1 MASNSKNLGELLNT
15 KQTEVLHL
23 LLRQTLQS
31 QVEQLPLQVLMVA
44 RIHKGQV
51 LKRSSLFDTVTKE
64 GGKVQTYLD
73 CYALKDALVG
83 DDEED
88 ED

>member
-31 QVEQLPLQVLMVA
+31 KVEQLPLQVLMVA
-44 RIHKGQV
+44 RIHKG
-51 LKRSSLFDTVTKE
+51 
-64 GGKVQTYLD
+64 
-73 CYALKDALVG
+73 
-83 DDEED
+83 
-88 ED
+88 